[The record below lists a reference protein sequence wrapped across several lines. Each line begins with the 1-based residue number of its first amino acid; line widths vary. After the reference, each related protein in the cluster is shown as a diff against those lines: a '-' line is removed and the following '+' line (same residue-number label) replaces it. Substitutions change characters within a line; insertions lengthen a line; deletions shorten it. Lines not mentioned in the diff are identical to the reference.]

1 MKLYELNY
9 LMPSDIKAE
18 EIQQKAS
25 SVELLIQEQGGI
37 LTQERKK
44 EAIKLSYPVKD
55 KTEVFIFTI
64 RFQIEED
71 QVASLNEK
79 IKNMPGIFR
88 IMIETVKKRKAR
100 TKIRAKKRD
109 LKPSAPTKKEGKAK
123 VELKKIEEK
132 LDQILDE
139 S

>member
-9 LMPSDIKAE
+9 LVPSDIKAE
-18 EIQQKAS
+18 EVQQKAS
-25 SVELLIQEQGGI
+25 SIELLIQEHGGI

-44 EAIKLSYPVKD
+44 EAVKLSYPIND
-55 KTEVFIFTI
+55 KTEVFIFTV
-64 RFQIEED
+64 RFQIEEN
-71 QVASLNEK
+71 QVAGLNEK
-79 IKNMPGIFR
+79 IKNTPNIFR
-88 IMIETVKKRKAR
+88 TMIEKTKKRKVR
-100 TKIRAKKRD
+100 TRKRSF
-109 LKPSAPTKKEGKAK
+109 KPSASAKKETGKAK

>member
-9 LMPSDIKAE
+9 LIPSDIKADD
-18 EIQQKAS
+18 IQQKAAGI
-25 SVELLIQEQGGI
+25 ELLIQEQGGI

-44 EAIKLSYPVKD
+44 ETVKLSYPINDKNDVFLFTVK
-55 KTEVFIFTI
+55 
-64 RFQIEED
+64 FQLEED
-71 QVASLNEK
+71 KVAELDK
-79 IKNMPGIFR
+79 KVKNTPGVFR
-88 IMIETVKKRKAR
+88 AMVETVKKKKA
-100 TKIRAKKRD
+100 KIKKRSFRH
-109 LKPSAPTKKEGKAK
+109 SARSKKETDRAK